1 MDKYTIY
8 ISFIVFVKF
17 ALVCLAITH
26 LYLKLKKKTDSELDQ
41 RIVYF
46 KEKIEF
52 IFIALMA
59 CLIIYLFSPRIDRSD
74 LINRETKFVLYLFG
88 IILLI
93 TAKWDSFFKETIYFQ
108 QFQSIV

>member
-26 LYLKLKKKTDSELDQ
+26 LYLKIKKKTDSELDQ

-59 CLIIYLFSPRIDRSD
+59 CLLIYLFNPRIDRSD
-74 LINRETKFVLYLFG
+74 LINRETKIVLYLFG
-88 IILLI
+88 FILLI

>member
-26 LYLKLKKKTDSELDQ
+26 LYLKFKKETDSELDQ

-52 IFIALMA
+52 VFIALMA
-59 CLIIYLFSPRIDRSD
+59 CLLIYLFSPRIDRSD
-74 LINRETKFVLYLFG
+74 LIQKETKFVLYLFG
-88 IILLI
+88 FILLI
-93 TAKWDSFFKETIYFQ
+93 TAKWGDFFKETIYFQ
-108 QFQSIV
+108 QFQYIV

>member
-46 KEKIEF
+46 KEKFEF
-52 IFIALMA
+52 IFIALMS
-59 CLIIYLFSPRIDRSD
+59 CLLIYLFNPRIDRSD
-74 LINRETKFVLYLFG
+74 LINRETKLVLYLFG
-88 IILLI
+88 FILLI

>member
-26 LYLKLKKKTDSELDQ
+26 LYLKLKKQTDSELDQ

-59 CLIIYLFSPRIDRSD
+59 CLLIYLFSPRIDRSD

-88 IILLI
+88 FILLI

>member
-8 ISFIVFVKF
+8 ISFIIFIKF
-17 ALVCLAITH
+17 AMVCLAITH
-26 LYLKLKKKTDSELDQ
+26 LYLKLKKQTDSELDQ
-41 RIVYF
+41 KIMYF

-59 CLIIYLFSPRIDRSD
+59 CLLIYLFNPMIDMSD

-88 IILLI
+88 FILLI
-93 TAKWDSFFKETIYFQ
+93 TAKWGDFFKETIFFNKYNL
-108 QFQSIV
+108 